1 MKTTKTIEPSKE
13 NFELALSEGF
23 NCLMTFEASKDVVVF
38 NDLDLRE
45 EIINE
50 YDYSNYDENDHR
62 YTMQPIDI
70 EQLEQFNYFIKTK
83 N

>member
-1 MKTTKTIEPSKE
+1 MKTFKTIEPSKE

-23 NCLMTFEASKDVVVF
+23 KFLMTFDSSSDIIVF

-62 YTMQPIDI
+62 YTVQPIDI
-70 EQLEQFNYFIKTK
+70 DELEQFNYFQ
-83 N
+83 

>member
-1 MKTTKTIEPSKE
+1 MGTFKTIVPSKE

-23 NCLMTFEASKDVVVF
+23 TFLMTFESSNDVVVF
-38 NDLDLRE
+38 DDLDLRE

-62 YTMQPIDI
+62 YNVQPIDI
-70 EQLEQFNYFIKTK
+70 DELEQFNFFS
-83 N
+83 

>member
-1 MKTTKTIEPSKE
+1 MKTFKTIEPSKE

-23 NCLMTFEASKDVVVF
+23 NFLMTFEASKDVVVF

-62 YTMQPIDI
+62 YNVQPIDI
-70 EQLEQFNYFIKTK
+70 EELEQFNFFQ
-83 N
+83 

>member
-1 MKTTKTIEPSKE
+1 MGTFKTIKPSKE
-13 NFELALSEGF
+13 NFELALAEGF
-23 NCLMTFEASKDVVVF
+23 NLLMTFEASKDVVVF

-62 YTMQPIDI
+62 YNVQPIDI
-70 EQLEQFNYFIKTK
+70 DELEQFNFFQ
-83 N
+83 

>member
-1 MKTTKTIEPSKE
+1 MKTFKTIAPSKE
-13 NFELALSEGF
+13 NFELALLEGF
-23 NCLMTFEASKDVVVF
+23 SFLMTFESSNDVIVF

-62 YTMQPIDI
+62 YNVQPINID
-70 EQLEQFNYFIKTK
+70 ELEQFNFFQ
-83 N
+83 